1 MLEGTPLK
9 VGERAVRDD
18 EVLVEIKKTGKYVS
32 PFRFPYA
39 ITDES
44 QGICGSDVCLESV
57 PCALGP

>member
-1 MLEGTPLK
+1 MLEGTALK

-44 QGICGSDVCLESV
+44 
-57 PCALGP
+57 

>member
-18 EVLVEIKKTGKYVS
+18 EVLVAIKKTGKYRHFD
-32 PFRFPYA
+32 FRTPSLTKVKASAAQMY
-39 ITDES
+39 
-44 QGICGSDVCLESV
+44 VSV